1 MNLSE
6 KTKAYLIGA
15 LFLIV
20 IVALLWLVGEI
31 VLPFVFALFLAYLI
45 NPLILKIKKRIK
57 NRSLAITSF
66 LLIVALLFAGVI
78 TFFGGHIIKDTKRL
92 VYAVE
97 TFTQQ
102 NEQKI
107 KEIKGSLETFVDN
120 VYNHE
125 IVKEQLQSSDTLTSD
140 EKKEGLMSALE
151 SVYSF
156 FDSPS
161 EVKEEQPVAKPWS
174 TFSML
179 TYTLLYTIFILY
191 SFGYFEDKYLKY
203 FGEAKPTNKIFEAT
217 WRDFNLVFISYFK
230 QRAKVV
236 LLNIVIFIIAFIFMD
251 LPGAIIIGIISGL
264 LTYASHFQYL
274 SLPLVAIGCWVLSI
288 ENDHSFFLYFVVS
301 AAIYILVSVLEET
314 VYFDKVMKSV
324 NGMNPAVILLAFTLW
339 ISIFGGFIGTIIALP
354 ITQLIM
360 VYADRLLMYSKET
373 RKAL

>member
-1 MNLSE
+1 MTFTE
-6 KTKAYLIGA
+6 KNKAYIVGVLILVA
-15 LFLIV
+15 V
-20 IVALLWLVGEI
+20 VALLLLVGEI
-31 VLPFVFALFLAYLI
+31 VLPFVFALFLAYLL
-45 NPLILKIKKRIK
+45 NPVILKVQKRIK
-57 NRSLAITSF
+57 NRSLAVTS
-66 LLIVALLFAGVI
+66 LLLATSLLFLGIVV
-78 TFFGGHIIKDTKRL
+78 FFGGHIVKDTKRL
-92 VYAVE
+92 VYSAE

-102 NEQKI
+102 NEQNI
-107 KEIKGSLETFVDN
+107 KEIKGSLETFVDD

-161 EVKEEQPVAKPWS
+161 EVKEEQPAAKPWS

-191 SFGYFEDKYLKY
+191 SFGYFEGKYLKY
-203 FGEAKPTNKIFEAT
+203 FGEAKPTNKILDAT

-236 LLNIVIFIIAFIFMD
+236 LLNIVIFIIAFSFMD

-288 ENDHSFFLYFVVS
+288 ENDHSFFLYFGIS

-324 NGMNPAVILLAFTLW
+324 NGMNPAVMLLAFTLW
-339 ISIFGGFIGTIIALP
+339 ISIFWGFIGTIIALP
-354 ITQLIM
+354 LTQLIM
-360 VYADRLLMYSKET
+360 VYVDRLLMYSKES

>member
-1 MNLSE
+1 MTFTE
-6 KTKAYLIGA
+6 KNKAYIVGA
-15 LFLIV
+15 LILV
-20 IVALLWLVGEI
+20 AVVALLLLVGEI
-31 VLPFVFALFLAYLI
+31 VLPFVFALFLAYLL
-45 NPLILKIKKRIK
+45 NPVILKVQKRIK
-57 NRSLAITSF
+57 NRSLAVTS
-66 LLIVALLFAGVI
+66 LLLATSLLFLGIVV
-78 TFFGGHIIKDTKRL
+78 FFGGHIVKDTKRL
-92 VYAVE
+92 VYSVE
-97 TFTQQ
+97 NFTQQ
-102 NEQKI
+102 NEQNI
-107 KEIKGSLETFVDN
+107 KEIKGSLETFVDD

-161 EVKEEQPVAKPWS
+161 EVKEEQPAAKPWS

-191 SFGYFEDKYLKY
+191 SFGYFEGKYLKY
-203 FGEAKPTNKIFEAT
+203 FGEAKPTNKILDAT

-236 LLNIVIFIIAFIFMD
+236 LLNIVIFIIAFSFMD

-288 ENDHSFFLYFVVS
+288 ENDHSFFLYFGIS

-324 NGMNPAVILLAFTLW
+324 NGMNPAVMLLAFTL
-339 ISIFGGFIGTIIALP
+339 
-354 ITQLIM
+354 
-360 VYADRLLMYSKET
+360 
-373 RKAL
+373 

>member
-1 MNLSE
+1 MTFTE
-6 KTKAYLIGA
+6 KNKAYIVGVLILVA
-15 LFLIV
+15 V
-20 IVALLWLVGEI
+20 VALLLLVGEI
-31 VLPFVFALFLAYLI
+31 VLPFVFALFLAYLL
-45 NPLILKIKKRIK
+45 NPVILKVQKRIK
-57 NRSLAITSF
+57 NRSLAITS
-66 LLIVALLFAGVI
+66 LLLATSLLFLGIVV
-78 TFFGGHIIKDTKRL
+78 FFGGHIVKDTKRL
-92 VYAVE
+92 VYSVE

-102 NEQKI
+102 NEQNI
-107 KEIKGSLETFVDN
+107 KEIKGSLETFVDD

-125 IVKEQLQSSDTLTSD
+125 IVKEQLQNSDTLTSD

-156 FDSPS
+156 FDSPF
-161 EVKEEQPVAKPWS
+161 EIKEEQPASKSWS

-191 SFGYFEDKYLKY
+191 SFGYFERKYLKY
-203 FGEAKPTNKIFEAT
+203 FGEAKPTNKILDAT

-236 LLNIVIFIIAFIFMD
+236 LLNIVIFIIAFSFMD

-288 ENDHSFFLYFVVS
+288 ENDHSFFLYFGIS
-301 AAIYILVSVLEET
+301 ASIYILVSVLEET

-324 NGMNPAVILLAFTLW
+324 NGMNPAVMLLAFTLW

-354 ITQLIM
+354 LTQLIM
-360 VYADRLLMYSKET
+360 VYVDRLLMYSKES